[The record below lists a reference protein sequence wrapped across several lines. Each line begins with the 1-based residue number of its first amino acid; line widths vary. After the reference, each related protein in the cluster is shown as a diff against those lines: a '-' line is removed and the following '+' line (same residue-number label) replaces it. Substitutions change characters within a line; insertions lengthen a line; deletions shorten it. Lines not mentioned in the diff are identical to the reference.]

1 MISSPMNLSL
11 IGLPH
16 LIQID
21 LKLDELDFFLT
32 PFKFSI
38 LPDSSPLFVAH
49 FAYTWKAY
57 SQFVIVAQF
66 LVDWPKFSI

>member
-32 PFKFSI
+32 PFKFFY
-38 LPDSSPLFVAH
+38 SS
-49 FAYTWKAY
+49 
-57 SQFVIVAQF
+57 
-66 LVDWPKFSI
+66 